1 MKQQNIRI
9 AQFVGLLGCLLAI
22 TSCCLFR
29 SPKDP
34 NQIQNPPPTDRNYL
48 ACRVNGKPV
57 VFKPIW
63 KWAGSFSSHFDIF
76 EDTISN
82 KSLIKIE
89 LQGVNAT
96 ALENTIELYIF
107 GEFDLN
113 DSLYEVKDEIQATL
127 KKYYNLDSSSPG
139 PRYKTKHFNLTGSI
153 QISQF
158 DYALDPKTDKQRGRV
173 SGTFT
178 LQSSPSETDFDNP
191 ITITDGVF
199 NITRIGDH

>member
-9 AQFVGLLGCLLAI
+9 SQFVGLLGCLLVI

-34 NQIQNPPPTDRNYL
+34 NQIQDPPPTDRYYL

-107 GEFDLN
+107 GEFDPN

-139 PRYKTKHFNLTGSI
+139 PRYKTKYFNLTGSI

-158 DYALDPKTDKQRGRV
+158 DYALDSKTDKQRGRV

>member
-1 MKQQNIRI
+1 MNTQKTKI
-9 AQFVGLLGCLLAI
+9 AQFVGLLGCLLII

-34 NQIQNPPPTDRNYL
+34 NQIQDPPPTDRNYL

-57 VFKPIW
+57 VFEPIW
-63 KWAGSFSSHFDIF
+63 KWAYTFSSHFDIF

-82 KSLIKIE
+82 KSVIKME
-89 LQGVNAT
+89 LQGGNAT
-96 ALENTIELYIF
+96 ALENTVDFYMFE
-107 GEFDLN
+107 EFDLN
-113 DSLYEVKDEIQATL
+113 DSLYEVKDGIQATL
-127 KKYYNLDSSSPG
+127 KEYYNPDSNSSSH
-139 PRYKTKHFNLTGSI
+139 RYKTKYFNLTGSI

-158 DYALDPKTDKQRGRV
+158 EYVIDPKTNKPQGRV
-173 SGTFT
+173 SGTFK
-178 LQSSPSETDFDNP
+178 LQSISSETNFDNP

>member
-1 MKQQNIRI
+1 MTPLKKSLTTL
-9 AQFVGLLGCLLAI
+9 VGLLGCLLII

-34 NQIQNPPPTDRNYL
+34 NQIQDPPPTDRNYL

-63 KWAGSFSSHFDIF
+63 KWAGSFSSHFDVF

-96 ALENTIELYIF
+96 ALESTIELYIF

-113 DSLYEVKDEIQATL
+113 DSLYEVKDGIQAKL
-127 KKYYNLDSSSPG
+127 KKYYDLDSNSPG
-139 PRYKTKHFNLTGSI
+139 PRYKTKYFNLTGSI

-158 DYALDPKTDKQRGRV
+158 DYTLDPKTDKPRGRV
-173 SGTFT
+173 SGTFR
-178 LQSSPSETDFDNP
+178 LQSIPSETNFDNP

-199 NITRIGDH
+199 NITQIGDH

>member
-9 AQFVGLLGCLLAI
+9 AQFVGLLGCLLVI

-29 SPKDP
+29 TPKDP

-82 KSLIKIE
+82 KSVIKIE

>member
-9 AQFVGLLGCLLAI
+9 AQFVGLLGCLLVI

-29 SPKDP
+29 TPKDP

-82 KSLIKIE
+82 KSVIKIE

-113 DSLYEVKDEIQATL
+113 DSPYEVKDEIQATL

>member
-1 MKQQNIRI
+1 MNTQKTRI
-9 AQFVGLLGCLLAI
+9 AQFVGLLGCLLVI

-113 DSLYEVKDEIQATL
+113 DSLYEVKDGIQATL
-127 KKYYNLDSSSPG
+127 TKYYNLDSNSPG
-139 PRYKTKHFNLTGSI
+139 PRYKTKYFNLTGSI

>member
-9 AQFVGLLGCLLAI
+9 AQFVGLLGCLLVI

-34 NQIQNPPPTDRNYL
+34 NQIQDPPPTDRNYL

-127 KKYYNLDSSSPG
+127 KKYYNLDSSFPG
-139 PRYKTKHFNLTGSI
+139 PRYKTKYFNLTGSI

>member
-1 MKQQNIRI
+1 MKQQNIKI
-9 AQFVGLLGCLLAI
+9 AQFVGLLGCLLVI

-34 NQIQNPPPTDRNYL
+34 NQIQDSPPRDRNYL

-63 KWAGSFSSHFDIF
+63 KWAGSFSSHFDIP

-113 DSLYEVKDEIQATL
+113 DSLYEVKDGIQATL
-127 KKYYNLDSSSPG
+127 KKYYNLDSNSPG
-139 PRYKTKHFNLTGSI
+139 PRYKTKYFNLTGSI

-158 DYALDPKTDKQRGRV
+158 DYALDPKTDKPRGRV
-173 SGTFT
+173 SGTFK
-178 LQSSPSETDFDNP
+178 LQSMPSETNFDNP
-191 ITITDGVF
+191 ITITDGIF
-199 NITRIGDH
+199 NITQIGDH

>member
-9 AQFVGLLGCLLAI
+9 AQFVGFLGCLLVI

-82 KSLIKIE
+82 KSVIKIE

-127 KKYYNLDSSSPG
+127 KKYYNLDSSSSG

>member
-9 AQFVGLLGCLLAI
+9 AQFVGILGCLLVI

-29 SPKDP
+29 TPKDP

-82 KSLIKIE
+82 KSVIKIE

>member
-1 MKQQNIRI
+1 MNTQKTKI
-9 AQFVGLLGCLLAI
+9 AQFVGLLGCLLII

-34 NQIQNPPPTDRNYL
+34 KQIQNPPPTDRNYL

-96 ALENTIELYIF
+96 ALENTVELYIF

-139 PRYKTKHFNLTGSI
+139 PRYKTKCFNLTGSI

>member
-1 MKQQNIRI
+1 MTRQEKSFIT
-9 AQFVGLLGCLLAI
+9 FVGFLGCLLII

-34 NQIQNPPPTDRNYL
+34 NQIQDPPPTDRNYL

-63 KWAGSFSSHFDIF
+63 KWAGSFSSHFDVF
-76 EDTISN
+76 EDAISN

-89 LQGVNAT
+89 LQGGNAT
-96 ALENTIELYIF
+96 ALENTVELYIF
-107 GEFDLN
+107 EEFDLN
-113 DSLYEVKDEIQATL
+113 DSLYEVKDGIQATL
-127 KKYYNLDSSSPG
+127 KEYYNPDSNSSSH
-139 PRYKTKHFNLTGSI
+139 RYKTKYFNLTGSI

-158 DYALDPKTDKQRGRV
+158 DYAIDPKTNKPRGRV
-173 SGTFT
+173 SGTFK
-178 LQSSPSETDFDNP
+178 LQSIPSETNFDNP

>member
-9 AQFVGLLGCLLAI
+9 AQFVGLLGCLLVI

-34 NQIQNPPPTDRNYL
+34 NQIQDPPPTDRNYL

-107 GEFDLN
+107 GEFDPN

-127 KKYYNLDSSSPG
+127 KKYYNLNSVLNVF
-139 PRYKTKHFNLTGSI
+139 Y
-153 QISQF
+153 
-158 DYALDPKTDKQRGRV
+158 GRRV
-173 SGTFT
+173 
-178 LQSSPSETDFDNP
+178 
-191 ITITDGVF
+191 
-199 NITRIGDH
+199 

>member
-9 AQFVGLLGCLLAI
+9 AQFVGLLGCLLVI

-96 ALENTIELYIF
+96 ALENTIELYIY
-107 GEFDLN
+107 GEFDPN
-113 DSLYEVKDEIQATL
+113 DSLYEVKDGIQATL

-139 PRYKTKHFNLTGSI
+139 PRYKTEYFDLTGSI

-158 DYALDPKTDKQRGRV
+158 DYKIDPKTNKPRGHI
-173 SGTFT
+173 SGTFK
-178 LQSSPSETDFDNP
+178 LQSVPSETNFDNP

-199 NITRIGDH
+199 NVTQIGDH